1 MLASPGDLPV
11 SEDHAWSYEVKWDG
25 MRALA
30 TASTGGFRL
39 SSRTGNDVGGRFPE
53 VAAAVPPGLPVGS
66 VLDGEVVLLDAAG
79 RPSFGLLAPRIQR
92 NAVGPVLQPVTF
104 LVFDILRLGGTDV
117 MDRPYD
123 ERRRLLTDAVD
134 ASPRVVVPPA
144 FDDGDA
150 LFASTVEQGLEG
162 VIAKR
167 RASPYQ
173 PGVRSTDWV
182 KVPHRST
189 RSHVVG
195 GWKSRTDTP
204 ARLASL
210 LVGSPTGDG
219 MLRWDGAVGSGLSEA
234 ELAAVH
240 GVLREIEVDTSPFH
254 AYPAPDAGR
263 DAALHWVE
271 PVLVVDVE
279 HLGRTSN
286 GLLRQPTIVRM
297 RPDLSPDDV
306 GKGAES

>member
-167 RASPYQ
+167 RAAWKRPAPRY
-173 PGVRSTDWV
+173 
-182 KVPHRST
+182 T
-189 RSHVVG
+189 RG
-195 GWKSRTDTP
+195 LMAKYMK
-204 ARLASL
+204 
-210 LVGSPTGDG
+210 LVGPATK
-219 MLRWDGAVGSGLSEA
+219 GAVT
-234 ELAAVH
+234 
-240 GVLREIEVDTSPFH
+240 D
-254 AYPAPDAGR
+254 
-263 DAALHWVE
+263 
-271 PVLVVDVE
+271 
-279 HLGRTSN
+279 
-286 GLLRQPTIVRM
+286 M
-297 RPDLSPDDV
+297 
-306 GKGAES
+306 

>member
-1 MLASPGDLPV
+1 MLATPGDLPI
-11 SEDHAWSYEVKWDG
+11 SDARAWSYEVKWDG

-30 TASTGGFRL
+30 TVSTGGFRL
-39 SSRTGNDVGGRFPE
+39 TSRTGNDVTGRFPE
-53 VAAAVPPGLPVGS
+53 VSSAVPPGLPAGS
-66 VLDGEVVLLDAAG
+66 VLDGEIVLFDAAG

-92 NAVGPVLQPVTF
+92 NPTEAVHRPVTY
-104 LVFDILRLGGTDV
+104 LVFDILRLGSTDV

-123 ERRRLLTDAVD
+123 ERRRLLEDTVEV
-134 ASPRVVVPPA
+134 SPRVVVPPA
-144 FDDGDA
+144 FDDGAA

-167 RASPYQ
+167 RTSRYV
-173 PGVRSTDWV
+173 PGARSSEWI
-182 KVPHRST
+182 KVPHRLT
-189 RSHVVG
+189 RSYVVG
-195 GWKSRTDTP
+195 GWKSRTDSP

-210 LVGSPTGDG
+210 LVGSPTADG
-219 MLRWDGAVGSGLSEA
+219 MLRYDGAVGSGLSEA

-240 GVLREIEVDTSPFH
+240 GVLREIEVEASPFH
-254 AYPAPDAGR
+254 AYPAPEAGR
-263 DAALHWVE
+263 DHVLHAAQ

-286 GLLRQPTIVRM
+286 SLLRQPTIARL

-306 GKGAES
+306 ERGAES